1 MRWKIIINAVLL
13 VGMMVLAPTI
23 VSAADADSFTLQSTS
38 KKNASQA
45 KDLGKETDKPRGQL
59 LYETH
64 CTACHETSVHSRNP
78 RKADSIGKVNYWVT
92 RWSEELKLG
101 WSRSDIG
108 EVTSYVNSKYY
119 NFAE

>member
-13 VGMMVLAPTI
+13 VGMLVLAPTI

-45 KDLGKETDKPRGQL
+45 KDLGNETDKPRGQL